1 MSEWNVN
8 HECETEDGD
17 PLIIGVRYRKLSVL
31 AVVKLKAMLT
41 DTTKDNIDSLIEQAG
56 VLLRN
61 PQSEWEAWP
70 MDAFAEIVTGHP
82 FLRVTSK
89 G

>member
-41 DTTKDNIDSLIEQAG
+41 DTTKDKH
-56 VLLRN
+56 R
-61 PQSEWEAWP
+61 
-70 MDAFAEIVTGHP
+70 FAD
-82 FLRVTSK
+82 
-89 G
+89 